1 MLSSK
6 YTSTFKSDHDRST
19 NFIPVTIRLRRGL
32 KSTAVILLVFAF
44 FSVTLHGTFE
54 NEFLRL
60 SLITTTLAFTYYS
73 YLHWIVRALAVIFNM
88 LTVIFMESL
97 YFRELLLQ
105 LACSDIG
112 QCEGGNS
119 FEQLKIL

>member
-1 MLSSK
+1 M
-6 YTSTFKSDHDRST
+6 
-19 NFIPVTIRLRRGL
+19 V
-32 KSTAVILLVFAF
+32 
-44 FSVTLHGTFE
+44 LHGTFE

-60 SLITTTLAFTYYS
+60 SLITTTLAFTYYA
-73 YLHWIVRALAVIFNM
+73 YLHWVVRALAVIFNM

-105 LACSDIG
+105 LACTDIG